1 MLRTSTA
8 IVVSVVLKDQLRCG
22 RLWKEVPTSVAKISE
37 SRRKSRT
44 ETMNKFGCY
53 VNLCK
58 YVDV

>member
-22 RLWKEVPTSVAKISE
+22 RHWKEVPTSVAKISE